1 MEKDIIL
8 IDKKKDI
15 LKILEYSFKITYL
28 ILAIGTFNSFTFGT
42 PIMSILVMVTF
53 GLGCILMLERL
64 LHWKQYI
71 SMPYLVWLVLFCV
84 SFVVSTIANAKY
96 GFMENAKWLV
106 WTSFQML
113 LLYVVRNDKTIEEQK
128 KEHTVI
134 SKIIIGYSFGAAL
147 ISILLLLV
155 RYSHMWVM
163 EANDQRIIQGVLW
176 GRLWGVYTDP
186 NYGAVIG
193 VISILLSLYF
203 LHGLLGRKRVFYKL
217 NIILQFL
224 YIVFSDSRTGM
235 VALLVSVG
243 FYIYTTLLKKNS
255 EKINVKQRLKNIFIT
270 VCICLLMLTGLKLV
284 KIVYN
289 EMVSPVM
296 TTLFFSDEEE
306 NEDEE
311 EKEME
316 EKIGREED
324 IKADPSNRRFDIW
337 GSGIEILNTTPVVGT
352 GYTTFVSYTKDN
364 VPDTYVLTND
374 HGVFGNMHNSFL
386 NILVYQGVFGFVA
399 FMIFVFS
406 TIIKVFKNIWIL
418 DGEQYRYAITMLSCI
433 AAVVCSMMFLLE
445 GVYTNSIGS
454 IVLWSFLGY
463 IIQLIFT
470 QKTE

>member
-1 MEKDIIL
+1 
-8 IDKKKDI
+8 
-15 LKILEYSFKITYL
+15 
-28 ILAIGTFNSFTFGT
+28 
-42 PIMSILVMVTF
+42 
-53 GLGCILMLERL
+53 
-64 LHWKQYI
+64 
-71 SMPYLVWLVLFCV
+71 
-84 SFVVSTIANAKY
+84 
-96 GFMENAKWLV
+96 
-106 WTSFQML
+106 
-113 LLYVVRNDKTIEEQK
+113 
-128 KEHTVI
+128 
-134 SKIIIGYSFGAAL
+134 
-147 ISILLLLV
+147 
-155 RYSHMWVM
+155 
-163 EANDQRIIQGVLW
+163 
-176 GRLWGVYTDP
+176 
-186 NYGAVIG
+186 
-193 VISILLSLYF
+193 
-203 LHGLLGRKRVFYKL
+203 
-217 NIILQFL
+217 
-224 YIVFSDSRTGM
+224 
-235 VALLVSVG
+235 
-243 FYIYTTLLKKNS
+243 
-255 EKINVKQRLKNIFIT
+255 
-270 VCICLLMLTGLKLV
+270 MLTGLKLV

-289 EMVSPVM
+289 EMVSQVM

-306 NEDEE
+306 NED

-386 NILVYQGVFGFVA
+386 NILVYQGVFGFVV